1 MRTFL
6 NEAGNEYIDNEFGK
20 VPPLDMSFMGK
31 EKKREKKNR
40 PLYRWV
46 SIAAAIV
53 IIIGGSAVFQ
63 MANSQSEAYGN
74 WGIIHRLIETI
85 SGGIATDE
93 EEITDTPVDTI
104 IIENESRIE
113 EGKRVFEYLYIPE
126 YIPEEFDFKSLTID
140 NYGTG
145 TGFSGYTY
153 IKEDSETLISI
164 EQMYVSSGN
173 VKYSSNN
180 NGELIEFEDKLI
192 YVVDGEQSVE
202 VYTDNG
208 MIVISGDISQDEK
221 VKIAKNLEL

>member
-1 MRTFL
+1 M
-6 NEAGNEYIDNEFGK
+6 
-20 VPPLDMSFMGK
+20 
-31 EKKREKKNR
+31 
-40 PLYRWV
+40 
-46 SIAAAIV
+46 
-53 IIIGGSAVFQ
+53 
-63 MANSQSEAYGN
+63 
-74 WGIIHRLIETI
+74 
-85 SGGIATDE
+85 
-93 EEITDTPVDTI
+93 
-104 IIENESRIE
+104 
-113 EGKRVFEYLYIPE
+113 YIPE

-145 TGFSGYTY
+145 TVFSGYTY